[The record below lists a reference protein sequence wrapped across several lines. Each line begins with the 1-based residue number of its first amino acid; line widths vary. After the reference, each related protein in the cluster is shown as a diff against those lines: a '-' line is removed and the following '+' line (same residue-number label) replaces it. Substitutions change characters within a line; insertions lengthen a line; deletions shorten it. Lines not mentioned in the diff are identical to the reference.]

1 MEMDNEIV
9 TTEELA
15 KRLRYDSATS
25 AFRTWMKQIGA
36 KPLPGRK
43 GYWDIAQVQHRLNI
57 IQGLVSVPQSSPTKN
72 TNSTYVES
80 RRARLGKA

>member
-1 MEMDNEIV
+1 MDNEIV

-25 AFRTWMKQIGA
+25 AFRAWMKQIGA

-43 GYWDIAQVQHRLNI
+43 GYWDIAHVQHRLNI
-57 IQGLVSVPQSSPTKN
+57 IQGLGSVPPTSFTQNSNSKFVKN
-72 TNSTYVES
+72 

>member
-1 MEMDNEIV
+1 MENEIV

-25 AFRTWMKQIGA
+25 AFRVWMKQIGA

-43 GYWDIAQVQHRLNI
+43 GYWDIAHVQHRLNI
-57 IQGLVSVPQSSPTKN
+57 VQGLATMPQSSSAQKSS
-72 TNSTYVES
+72 STFVEI
-80 RRARLGKA
+80 RRARLGKT